1 MDNWEKSVGKYL
13 ALDYGEKRLGLAIS
27 DVTRTIARPYRTL
40 SAQSLKQIINE
51 LRKIIEQENIEKI
64 IVGLP
69 RTLKGTDSRQTEVVR
84 EFVQELQQRLTIPIV
99 MEDERLT
106 TIQAHATLHALGK
119 KPSRHRDR
127 VDQYAAVHLL
137 QTVLDR
143 EKWQQ
148 KRDQEDE

>member
-1 MDNWEKSVGKYL
+1 MGKYL

-40 SAQSLKQIINE
+40 TVQSPKQIIKE
-51 LRKIIEQENIEKI
+51 LRTIIEEEGVEKL

-69 RTLKGTDSRQTEVVR
+69 RTMKGTDSRQTERVR
-84 EFVQELQQRLTIPIV
+84 EFVATLQQQLVVPV
-99 MEDERLT
+99 EMEDERLT
-106 TIQAHATLHALGK
+106 TVQAHATLHALGK
-119 KPSRHRDR
+119 QPSRHRDR

-143 EKWQQ
+143 EKLQQ
-148 KRDQEDE
+148 KREQGNE